1 MATILA
7 DKIYL
12 NKTNLTY
19 LRFGNPL
26 EPQTH
31 RTTADDSAF
40 RGNENHDGQSRL
52 SRKLNLWW
60 SKPSESATILTAHSI
75 QARKYIEPMIYGP
88 RLHIHHDAGRECAT
102 SSRTWWSP
110 RLYFILSLPNYGGLS
125 LLLSLWATTSAILCP
140 WRNIITAD
148 PVLTNDGSS
157 RLLRDEPF
165 SVPLQSVHVLV
176 QKNWLS
182 HDNQSLLTLII

>member
-1 MATILA
+1 MT
-7 DKIYL
+7 
-12 NKTNLTY
+12 
-19 LRFGNPL
+19 P
-26 EPQTH
+26 
-31 RTTADDSAF
+31 
-40 RGNENHDGQSRL
+40 
-52 SRKLNLWW
+52 
-60 SKPSESATILTAHSI
+60 PSEEIKSMMVKAVEERNDIDCSFDSGKKVYRA
-75 QARKYIEPMIYGP
+75 MIYGP
-88 RLHIHHDAGRECAT
+88 RFRIHHDAGRECAT

-110 RLYFILSLPNYGGLS
+110 WLYFILSLPNYGGLS
-125 LLLSLWATTSAILCP
+125 LLLSLWVNTSAILCL